1 MYDIMCEFETIDNL
15 KLIISSWS
23 KTELNSNKHLFQS
36 YEVCIPPKNCEV
48 TMQNIVR
55 MDQTV
60 IDIFQLVMSWKT
72 TVLTSQLQYKDKTV
86 FDEPLMKAYLDII
99 ENSRYLKQVNIF
111 TCASHSI
118 LTQFKSKKHKLSDI
132 VSYVKERVDPIM
144 IPFDMDDKIVISN
157 EDDQLVNF
165 I

>member
-23 KTELNSNKHLFQS
+23 KDELNSSKHLFQS
-36 YEVCIPPKNCEV
+36 YEVCIPPKNCELAI
-48 TMQNIVR
+48 QNIVPI
-55 MDQTV
+55 DQTI